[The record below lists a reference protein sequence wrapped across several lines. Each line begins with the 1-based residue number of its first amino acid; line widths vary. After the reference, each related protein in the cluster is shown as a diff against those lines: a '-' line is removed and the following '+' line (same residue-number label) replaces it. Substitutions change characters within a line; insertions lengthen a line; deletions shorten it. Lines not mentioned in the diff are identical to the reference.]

1 MAHALVLYAT
11 TGIEETICQKEQFMT
26 QSAFHASAG
35 SIPESYDFNENYRYL
50 KKLIGELRKEN
61 TESVAE
67 QIFGETEREKRLT
80 KKEMKQLF
88 RFLRKIEKDYEE
100 CSAPPIPEELEVS
113 IRKRAS
119 SDWLPWELE
128 AIEKIEV
135 WREAIKQRR
144 HDARQMLGLVL
155 EKVRRGE
162 KLN

>member
-1 MAHALVLYAT
+1 MSYLT
-11 TGIEETICQKEQFMT
+11 TGIEETISQKEQFMT
-26 QSAFHASAG
+26 ESAFHASTG
-35 SIPESYDFNENYRYL
+35 SMPEPYDFNENYRYL

-67 QIFGETEREKRLT
+67 QIFGGTEREKRLT

-88 RFLRKIEKDYEE
+88 RFLRKIEKHYEE
-100 CSAPPIPEELEVS
+100 CSAPPIPEELEAS
-113 IRKRAS
+113 IRKRDS
-119 SDWLPWELE
+119 RDWLPWEME

-135 WREAIKQRR
+135 WREAVKQRR
-144 HDARQMLGLVL
+144 NDARKMLDLVL